1 MSRILI
7 AYASSF
13 GQTRKIANTFAAE
26 LRSRGHEVELAD
38 ALLATPPP
46 VEDYDAV
53 VIGSRVQ
60 FGLHARPLLQYIADN
75 RAELNAIPSYLFVV
89 SMAAAS
95 SQSADPR
102 GYVAGLLAITHW
114 QPRAA
119 IALAG
124 GLPYRRYGAVLRL
137 VMKLISRIAG
147 HTTDTRRD
155 HEYTDWA
162 QVAQFAA
169 DIAHDLA
176 PKLTAQPPAPRAQ
189 A

>member
-13 GQTRKIANTFAAE
+13 GQTRKIASTLATE

-38 ALLATPPP
+38 ALLAPPP

-53 VIGSRVQ
+53 VIGSRIQ
-60 FGLHARPLLQYIADN
+60 FGLHARPLLEYVADN
-75 RAELNAIPSYLFVV
+75 RAELHEIPSYLFVV

-95 SQSADPR
+95 ATSADPN
-102 GYVAGLLAITHW
+102 GYIAKLLAITHW
-114 QPRAA
+114 QPRIAVA
-119 IALAG
+119 IAG
-124 GLPYRRYGAVLRL
+124 GLPYRSYNWFLRF
-137 VMKLISRIAG
+137 VMKRISRSAG
-147 HTTDTRRD
+147 HSTDTHHD

-162 QVAQFAA
+162 RVEQLAD
-169 DIAHDLA
+169 DIARDLA
-176 PKLTAQPPAPRAQ
+176 PKQAVRPTAPHAQ